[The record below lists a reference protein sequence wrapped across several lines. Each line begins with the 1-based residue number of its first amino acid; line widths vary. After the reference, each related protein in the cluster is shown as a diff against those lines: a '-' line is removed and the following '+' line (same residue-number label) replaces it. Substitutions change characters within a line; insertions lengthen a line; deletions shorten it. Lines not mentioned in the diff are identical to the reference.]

1 MIYHQEPLAFFFL
14 LQMVKP
20 HSLHPTLHPIFLFLN
35 QRTFV
40 SVCHVHGLA
49 ATPLTSALHCLR
61 GMRKSTSRFVSLSQG
76 MDANRLISSE
86 EIQGS
91 FPMQKIHST
100 EDNTA

>member
-1 MIYHQEPLAFFFL
+1 M
-14 LQMVKP
+14 
-20 HSLHPTLHPIFLFLN
+20 
-35 QRTFV
+35 
-40 SVCHVHGLA
+40 SVRHVHGLA
-49 ATPLTSALHCLR
+49 VTPLTSALHCLH